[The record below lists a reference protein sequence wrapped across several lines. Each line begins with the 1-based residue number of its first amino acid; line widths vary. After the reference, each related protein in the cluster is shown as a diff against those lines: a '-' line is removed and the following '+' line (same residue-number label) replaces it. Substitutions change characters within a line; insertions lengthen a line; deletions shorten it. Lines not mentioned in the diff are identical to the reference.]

1 MKIIFLHSAQVEAS
15 RNIVAELGGEP
26 SGVDVTVDHDG
37 RNVRIVSKH
46 ALAVGVC
53 PNFSGYPVIVVVA
66 DDGTQRV
73 KSQVESWAEC
83 VEFIDAPAPAQVAQA
98 RKVQFTRLEFLNLFA
113 DEEKVRLK
121 ALESTDPAVA
131 LFWEEYRAA
140 DSVRLDDP
148 RTVGAIEY
156 LVSKQYLAESRR
168 ADILGQ

>member
-1 MKIIFLHSAQVEAS
+1 MEIILLHSAQVEAS

-26 SGVDVTVDHDG
+26 TGADATVDHDG
-37 RNVRIVSKH
+37 RTVRVISKH
-46 ALAVGVC
+46 ALAVGAC
-53 PNFSGYPVIVVVA
+53 PNFSGYPAIAVVA
-66 DDGTQRV
+66 ADGSVRV

-83 VEFIDAPAPAQVAQA
+83 VEFIDAPAPSQVAQA
-98 RKVQFTRLEFLNLFA
+98 RKVQLTRLEFLNLFTN
-113 DEEKVRLK
+113 EEKVRLK
-121 ALESTDPAVA
+121 ALESTDPTVA

-168 ADILGQ
+168 ADLLGQ